1 MVGSCCERNRDRM
14 RIALDARKLTKTD
27 GGIGNYTLNLAR
39 ALLEE
44 DEDIELLFVCHTS
57 RKQARIHNPRI
68 TEVIFPFP
76 PISPF
81 TQFALGPFLRQQR
94 FDVFHTP
101 FDVAPRGLGR
111 PLVVTIHDLNW
122 IVNSRYNSHNPCFRL
137 VSAAYYRFSLTAA
150 MHDASRLLAISQATR
165 HALLEYVPWH
175 DLKIRVAYNGIDRSR
190 VYPIERDVAYR
201 LIAHLVEPGTPFVL
215 TVGQGTP
222 YKNHLNA
229 VRGFLETFSDRP
241 EYRMILVRRFLGQ
254 DKALQALLQS
264 PRAKAQVLTLPY
276 VTPEVLNALYNAAR
290 IVLHPSYY
298 EGFGLP
304 LIEAMATGTP
314 IVTSNVSAMPEV
326 VGPAALLVPPAET
339 QAIADALVL
348 LDQDETVRQRLIA
361 AGYQQLERFS
371 WRACAQATLAV
382 YRELV

>member
-1 MVGSCCERNRDRM
+1 M

-27 GGIGNYTLNLAR
+27 SGIGNYTLNLAR

-44 DEDIELLFVCHTS
+44 DEDIELLFVCHTP

-81 TQFALGPFLRQQR
+81 TQFALGPFLRRQR

-150 MHDASRLLAISQATR
+150 MHDASRILAISQATR

-229 VRGFLETFSDRP
+229 VRGFLEAFGDRP
-241 EYRMILVRRFLGQ
+241 DYRMVLVRRGVVR
-254 DKALQALLQS
+254 DKALVALLRS
-264 PRAKAQVLTLPY
+264 PQAQAQVLAVPY
-276 VTPEVLNALYNAAR
+276 VTPIVLNALYNAAR

-304 LIEAMATGTP
+304 LLEAMAVGTP
-314 IVTSNVSAMPEV
+314 LVTSNLSSMPEV
-326 VGPAALLVPPAET
+326 AGPAALLVSPADYR
-339 QAIADALVL
+339 AIAEALVT
-348 LDQDETVRQRLIA
+348 LDRDNAIREKLIA
-361 AGYQQLERFS
+361 AGHTQLERFS
-371 WRACAQATLAV
+371 WSNCAKATLAV

>member
-1 MVGSCCERNRDRM
+1 M
-14 RIALDARKLTKTD
+14 RIALDARKLTHTD
-27 GGIGNYTLNLAR
+27 SGIGNYTLNLAR

-44 DEDIELLFVCHTS
+44 DKDLELLLICHPPH
-57 RKQARIHNPRI
+57 KQARLHNPRI

-76 PISPF
+76 PTSPF
-81 TQFALGPFLRQQR
+81 TQFALGPFLRRQH
-94 FDVFHTP
+94 FDVFHAP
-101 FDVAPRGLGR
+101 FDVAPRGLNR

-137 VSAAYYRFSLTAA
+137 VSAAYYHYSLAA
-150 MHDASRLLAISQATR
+150 ALHEASRILTISQATR

-190 VYPIERDVAYR
+190 VYPLERDVAYR

-215 TVGQGTP
+215 TVGQGKP

-229 VRGFLETFSDRP
+229 VRGFLEAFGDRP
-241 EYRMILVRRFLGQ
+241 DYRMVLVRRDVVR
-254 DKALQALLQS
+254 DKALAALLRS
-264 PRAKAQVLTLPY
+264 PQARAQVLAVPY
-276 VTPEVLNALYNAAR
+276 VTPMVLNALYNTAR

-304 LIEAMATGTP
+304 LLEAMAVGTP
-314 IVTSNVSAMPEV
+314 LVTSNLSSMPEV
-326 VGPAALLVPPAET
+326 AGPAALLVSPADYRAMAE
-339 QAIADALVL
+339 AMVS
-348 LDQDETVRQRLIA
+348 LDQDDALREKLIA
-361 AGYQQLERFS
+361 AGHTQLERFS
-371 WRACAQATLAV
+371 WSNCARATLAV